1 MNDERKRILYQSWH
15 RGCKE
20 TDVVLGPFAEAFLP
34 ECSEADLALFI
45 ALLNEDDW
53 DIWHWI
59 THHPEATPG
68 PHQSIFSRIFETL
81 QLGKGNIAD
90 VKR

>member
-1 MNDERKRILYQSWH
+1 MNDQRKRILYQSWH

-34 ECSEADLALFI
+34 ECSEVEFEAFV
-45 ALLNEDDW
+45 ALLLEDDW

-59 THHPEATPG
+59 THHPEATPAK
-68 PHQSIFSRIFETL
+68 HQPMISQIFKML
-81 QLGKGNIAD
+81 KLGEGNIQDA
-90 VKR
+90 KR